1 MIHGIYVR
9 NRPKKKWILYSV
21 VQSGELA
28 LRDQEDALN
37 KAKEEGNDDAE
48 VAIQTFETS
57 FFIPQYLL
65 EIKKAT
71 VLYN

>member
-9 NRPKKKWILYSV
+9 NRPKKKWTLYSV

-28 LRDQEDALN
+28 LRDQEDALA
-37 KAKEEGNDDAE
+37 KAKEDGNDEAE
-48 VAIQTFETS
+48 AAIQTFETS

-65 EIKKAT
+65 EIKKAQI
-71 VLYN
+71 LYN

>member
-9 NRPKKKWILYSV
+9 NRPKKKWILYSTV
-21 VQSGELA
+21 HSGELA

-37 KAKEEGNDDAE
+37 KAKEEGNDEAE